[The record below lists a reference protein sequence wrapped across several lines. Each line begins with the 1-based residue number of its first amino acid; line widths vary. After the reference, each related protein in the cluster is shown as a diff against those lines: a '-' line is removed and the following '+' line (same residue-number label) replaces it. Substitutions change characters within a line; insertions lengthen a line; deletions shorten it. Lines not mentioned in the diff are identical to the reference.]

1 MMGEPKVLDDTLLSV
16 LGGIRLFSG
25 LDRLQLIWLL
35 SAASRV
41 TMSKDGLFF
50 DEGDPGDR
58 LFVFINGAAVVEK
71 RTREGWATLATLK
84 PGEAFGEMAVVDQ
97 LPRSARVRATANSLA
112 LSLTRTRLDGT
123 PDVAAVVY
131 RNIAIMQTLRLRATN
146 ERLAEITNKN

>member
-1 MMGEPKVLDDTLLSV
+1 MVEPKVMDDTLLSV
-16 LGGIRLFSG
+16 LGGIRLFAG
-25 LDRLQLIWLL
+25 LDRVQLIWLL

-41 TMSKDGLFF
+41 AVGTDGLFF

-71 RTREGWATLATLK
+71 RTRDGWTALSTLK

-112 LSLTRTRLDGT
+112 LSLTRARLDGT

-146 ERLAEITNKN
+146 ERLAGLASQD